1 MELKDVNTWEDY
13 EEYVRTTHPR
23 GQEMIDRAERV
34 AKSVSNAME
43 ALREI
48 NMEIAIFDAD
58 EVPDWDSLPVKN
70 KEQESAQKI
79 NWPQRCKPAII
90 SRKPRAHSSR
100 LQRA

>member
-23 GQEMIDRAERV
+23 GQEMIDRAERA
-34 AKSVSNAME
+34 AKSVSNAIE

-58 EVPDWDSLPVKN
+58 EVPDWDSLPVK
-70 KEQESAQKI
+70 KEETLKNFNLPRI
-79 NWPQRCKPAII
+79 HKPAIT
-90 SRKPRAHSSR
+90 SRKPRARSSR
-100 LQRA
+100 LQRV